1 MYVCMYVCI
10 RLADN
15 MEAEGGLAMIILTHK
30 DDIADH
36 DKWKSRFPAAQRV
49 IHRWVG
55 SRWVG
60 YL

>member
-55 SRWVG
+55 G
-60 YL
+60 